1 MLFFNDLA
9 PWSSRYCDTSKYC
22 LTVVPV
28 MVINEGKMKI
38 MRVCPPGE
46 TLERSERSGTVTC
59 SVYEVRTVNAVS
71 HEKIGS

>member
-28 MVINEGKMKI
+28 MVINDGKMKI

-46 TLERSERSGTVTC
+46 TLESALR
-59 SVYEVRTVNAVS
+59 EV
-71 HEKIGS
+71 GL